1 MITLLT
7 GLGALILALISV
19 ISFLFKKNQDSSTTA
34 GNQAVKDQVSANDAQ
49 IAANQAA
56 AAVLAAQTEAQEK
69 GETNES
75 IISDLNSNTPK
86 S

>member
-1 MITLLT
+1 MITLIT

-19 ISFLFKKNQDSSTTA
+19 ISFLFKKNQASQATA
-34 GNQAVKDQVSANDAQ
+34 GNQAVVNQVGANDAQ

-56 AAVLAAQTEAQEK
+56 AAALAAQTAAQEK